1 MKQYLRKPSLY
12 PAELRDR
19 IDFSEF
25 LGRLFL
31 ALFRSPNLRDQAS
44 YSLAELQTTAQVG
57 RLSQSG
63 KNGACL
69 IRPRKYPQNEG
80 EPGVDYEPPGIAT
93 PPFQAARTESRNLDT
108 SILRRL
114 LSTDS
119 ECVAESTCDEAD
131 PVSLAPRCTSVML
144 ADTCWGPA
152 TPSARGGKSPG
163 WALPAQWLAL
173 RQLQSEQRNDSV
185 RNPREFAN
193 AARGAK
199 AVPDRCQVR
208 IPQWRW
214 RQRSFE

>member
-1 MKQYLRKPSLY
+1 MTRTCDLRFRKPSLY

-25 LGRLFL
+25 LGRLFS
-31 ALFRSPNLRDQAS
+31 ALFRSPSNLRDQAS

-119 ECVAESTCDEAD
+119 ECVAES
-131 PVSLAPRCTSVML
+131 
-144 ADTCWGPA
+144 
-152 TPSARGGKSPG
+152 
-163 WALPAQWLAL
+163 
-173 RQLQSEQRNDSV
+173 
-185 RNPREFAN
+185 
-193 AARGAK
+193 
-199 AVPDRCQVR
+199 
-208 IPQWRW
+208 
-214 RQRSFE
+214 